1 MQIEISV
8 PSIVILVGVSG
19 AGKST
24 FANRY
29 FKPTE
34 VLSSDRCRALVADD
48 ENDQSATGPAFALLR
63 TLTRMRLR
71 RGRLCVIDATNIKP
85 KDRKKFVKLANEFQ
99 CPVSAIVL
107 DPGVEVCLARR
118 AGRADRDISEE
129 SIHLQYEIFLRH
141 IAKLEGEGFSP
152 VWRVESV
159 LEPIEIRRR
168 HADAAIPLIQTSGTG
183 SNPDTPKELP
193 GSCGSE

>member
-1 MQIEISV
+1 MHIEISV
-8 PSIVILVGVSG
+8 PSIVILVGISG

-29 FKPTE
+29 FNQTE

-85 KDRKKFVKLANEFQ
+85 KDRKKFVKLANELQ
-99 CPVSAIVL
+99 SPVAAIVL
-107 DPGVEVCLARR
+107 DPGIDVCLARQTR
-118 AGRADRDISEE
+118 RVDRDISEA
-129 SIHLQYEIFLRH
+129 SIRLQYEIFLRH
-141 IAKLEGEGFSP
+141 IAKLESEGFSP
-152 VWRVESV
+152 VWRVEAV
-159 LEPIEIRRR
+159 FEPVEIRRR
-168 HADAAIPLIQTSGTG
+168 HAGAAIQLIQRSGTG
-183 SNPDTPKELP
+183 SNPGMPKESP
-193 GSCGSE
+193 GSCGIE